1 MHTQKG
7 RPTEPRFR
15 QRDLVEIAVG
25 ACIMAFP
32 VAVTEEVWNLGRDL
46 TLQRV
51 LLFALASLCF
61 LAALIYVL
69 HGHAE
74 LPATRKVFLQRVA
87 GTYGVT
93 LANSASLLLG
103 VDQLDLLQD
112 PAIAFKRTILVAF
125 PASFAATTVDSFA
138 DRMNS
143 G

>member
-1 MHTQKG
+1 MA
-7 RPTEPRFR
+7 
-15 QRDLVEIAVG
+15 EIAVG

-32 VAVTEEVWNLGRDL
+32 VAATEEIWNLGTDL
-46 TLQRV
+46 ELWRA
-51 LLFALASLCF
+51 LLFALVSVCF

-74 LPATRKVFLQRVA
+74 FPDTRKVFLQRVA

-93 LANSASLLLG
+93 LAISASLLLG

-112 PAIAFKRTILVAF
+112 PAIALKRTILVAF

-138 DRMNS
+138 DRAN
-143 G
+143 GR